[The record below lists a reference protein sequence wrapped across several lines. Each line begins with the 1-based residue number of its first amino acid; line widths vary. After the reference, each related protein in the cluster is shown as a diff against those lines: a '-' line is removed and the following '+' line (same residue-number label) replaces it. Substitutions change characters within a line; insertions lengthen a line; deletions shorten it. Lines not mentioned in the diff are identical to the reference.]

1 MEKRRKIRP
10 SGQRTRNLCCLGVNP
25 MKTKNKHA
33 VALGKKGGKS
43 KSLAKQAAARAN
55 GAKAAKARAENE
67 AAK

>member
-1 MEKRRKIRP
+1 
-10 SGQRTRNLCCLGVNP
+10 

-55 GAKAAKARAENE
+55 GAKAAKARAEKE